1 MKKVTVIIP
10 VYNSQEW
17 LSRLLDTVI
26 SQDFGIENIE
36 LILVNDKSTDQ
47 SLEIIKSYSQQ
58 YPESIQY
65 IDKKINEGVAAAR
78 DDGLKRVNTPYFMFL
93 DNDDFIDSD
102 YVSVLYREIE
112 SEALDLVIS
121 GYRLVDINKEVIK
134 TNSYEVKYGAN
145 YEAPCIW
152 GSIHRTDYVRLHEI
166 SYRGR
171 SGDDMGFV
179 YQEFLYT
186 NKIKYIPYIGYNWF
200 ENSSS
205 LSRGGR
211 PNIEK
216 NIYEILDFLKVG
228 MANNKIGDYKYN
240 YYLIYTVFYSYH
252 LLSSKASVKDF
263 KRYFYV
269 LIENMKQVYPQWTK
283 LKVPENTNSKI

>member
-112 SEALDLVIS
+112 SEVWI
-121 GYRLVDINKEVIK
+121 
-134 TNSYEVKYGAN
+134 
-145 YEAPCIW
+145 
-152 GSIHRTDYVRLHEI
+152 
-166 SYRGR
+166 
-171 SGDDMGFV
+171 
-179 YQEFLYT
+179 
-186 NKIKYIPYIGYNWF
+186 
-200 ENSSS
+200 
-205 LSRGGR
+205 
-211 PNIEK
+211 
-216 NIYEILDFLKVG
+216 
-228 MANNKIGDYKYN
+228 
-240 YYLIYTVFYSYH
+240 
-252 LLSSKASVKDF
+252 LLSLAIALLILI
-263 KRYFYV
+263 KR
-269 LIENMKQVYPQWTK
+269 L
-283 LKVPENTNSKI
+283 